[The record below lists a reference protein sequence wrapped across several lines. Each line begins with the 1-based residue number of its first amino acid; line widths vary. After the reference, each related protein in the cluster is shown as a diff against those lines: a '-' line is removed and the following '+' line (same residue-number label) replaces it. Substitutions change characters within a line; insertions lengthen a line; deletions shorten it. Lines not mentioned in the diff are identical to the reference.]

1 MSTQAVIRTGG
12 KQAIVA
18 PGDVIEV
25 ELLSAAP
32 GDEVAFDDILMI
44 VEDVDSKIGA
54 PRVDGATV
62 TAKVLK
68 EVKGEKTRA
77 VFFRRR
83 KDSMTTKG
91 HRQKY
96 HRVEITGINAG

>member
-1 MSTQAVIRTGG
+1 MSTQAVLRTGG
-12 KQAIVA
+12 KQVIVSQ
-18 PGDVIEV
+18 GDVIEI
-25 ELLSAAP
+25 ELLNQAEP
-32 GDEVAFDDILMI
+32 GQEVNLDDVLMI
-44 VEDVDSKIGA
+44 VNGGSSVIGA
-54 PRVDGATV
+54 PKVAGASV

-91 HRQKY
+91 HRQRY
-96 HRVEITGINAG
+96 HQVEITGIKG

>member
-1 MSTQAVIRTGG
+1 MATQAVIRTGG
-12 KQAIVA
+12 KQVIVST
-18 PGDVIEV
+18 GDVIDV
-25 ELLSAAP
+25 ELLASAEE
-32 GDEVAFDDILMI
+32 GLDVTFDDVLMI
-44 VEDVDSKIGA
+44 VDGENSTIGT
-54 PRVDGATV
+54 PKVEGATV

-91 HRQKY
+91 HRQRY
-96 HRVEITGINAG
+96 HQVEITGINA

>member
-12 KQAIVA
+12 KQVIVA
-18 PGDVIEV
+18 QGDVIEV
-25 ELLSAAP
+25 ELLSAEA
-32 GDEVAFDDILMI
+32 GQDVTFDEVLMI
-44 VEDVDSKIGA
+44 VNGESSSIGT
-54 PRVDGATV
+54 PKVEGATV
-62 TAKVLK
+62 TAKVLQ

-91 HRQKY
+91 HRQRY
-96 HRVEITGINAG
+96 HQVEITGING